1 MTLPTHAS
9 ILTGLYPFH
18 HGARDNAS
26 GIAALLEVAEA
37 YAALSPRPRR
47 SVVFLATTAEEQ
59 GLLGSAHYAENPLFP
74 LNKTVAAVNMDVIN
88 TFGRTTDI
96 VVVGY
101 GNSELDGF
109 LAAAAQ
115 TQDRVLVPD
124 PDVEKGFF
132 YRSDHFPLSKKGVP
146 AIYADPGT
154 NCTDLRVSRII
165 EGVGHWVQQEQP
177 AQTTALILEFLEQH
191 LEQRLEH
198 LTG

>member
-1 MTLPTHAS
+1 M
-9 ILTGLYPFH
+9 F
-18 HGARDNAS
+18 
-26 GIAALLEVAEA
+26 
-37 YAALSPRPRR
+37 
-47 SVVFLATTAEEQ
+47 FATTAEEQ

-88 TFGRTTDI
+88 TFGRTTDL

-109 LAAAAQ
+109 LAAAAR

-132 YRSDHFPLSKKGVP
+132 YRSDHFPISKKGVP

-154 NCTDLRVSRII
+154 THVEHGADWITAKKNEYRQLRYHKPADEFSSDWDLSG
-165 EGVGHWVQQEQP
+165 GVEDIQ
-177 AQTTALILEFLEQH
+177 AFF
-191 LEQRLEH
+191 
-198 LTG
+198 LTGYALANSDTFPNWTEGTEFKARRDAMMARADR